1 MRKDILFLIIISFS
15 TLLNGQTYYK
25 IISELRDNS
34 ELFGQK
40 VRLNGDKIL
49 ISAPLGFSGYHR
61 SGTALI
67 YKFDSLSNKWINE
80 FQFLN
85 TGSTY
90 DGFGWEIQWYSD
102 TITVGAPVVN
112 NSGLVYHYKNIENSW
127 QKVDTLNAEDTLD
140 AGAFGHVFKKENEKM
155 VVGAPGA
162 DLLMDNYNMI
172 DVGSAFYFE
181 KIEGTWKQ
189 RQRLLPIEPEKRENF
204 GYSLDFNGKYL
215 IVGAPEKGEFDEG
228 IVYTFKYTKEGMW
241 EYEGTLTSEHIYYY
255 GSFGSKVLLYENE
268 LFVSEP
274 GTISYGL
281 DQSNGGGV
289 YIYERK
295 NDLWEKKQFL
305 RQENLIANDRFGTAL
320 VRYEDKLYIG
330 APGFSVLEP
339 DSSTGAVFV
348 YIKDNLG
355 EWRITE
361 KIYYPEDF
369 VTYSYYGEEIAVNEK
384 YVAIGAPNYN
394 RKGAV
399 YIYPKTITSVNK
411 EKINPTSFELC
422 QNYPNPFNPTTT
434 IKYTIPYNAIVS
446 RNSSSSLAASQ
457 SNEIT
462 STSSPNDVVGVKLK
476 VFDILGIEVATLVNE
491 QKPAGSYSVI
501 FDASNLS
508 SGVYFYKITAGNF
521 IQTKKMILI
530 R

>member
-189 RQRLLPIEPEKRENF
+189 RQKKRCIT
-204 GYSLDFNGKYL
+204 GK
-215 IVGAPEKGEFDEG
+215 GH
-228 IVYTFKYTKEGMW
+228 T
-241 EYEGTLTSEHIYYY
+241 
-255 GSFGSKVLLYENE
+255 
-268 LFVSEP
+268 
-274 GTISYGL
+274 
-281 DQSNGGGV
+281 
-289 YIYERK
+289 
-295 NDLWEKKQFL
+295 
-305 RQENLIANDRFGTAL
+305 
-320 VRYEDKLYIG
+320 
-330 APGFSVLEP
+330 
-339 DSSTGAVFV
+339 
-348 YIKDNLG
+348 
-355 EWRITE
+355 
-361 KIYYPEDF
+361 
-369 VTYSYYGEEIAVNEK
+369 
-384 YVAIGAPNYN
+384 
-394 RKGAV
+394 
-399 YIYPKTITSVNK
+399 
-411 EKINPTSFELC
+411 
-422 QNYPNPFNPTTT
+422 
-434 IKYTIPYNAIVS
+434 
-446 RNSSSSLAASQ
+446 
-457 SNEIT
+457 
-462 STSSPNDVVGVKLK
+462 
-476 VFDILGIEVATLVNE
+476 
-491 QKPAGSYSVI
+491 
-501 FDASNLS
+501 
-508 SGVYFYKITAGNF
+508 
-521 IQTKKMILI
+521 
-530 R
+530 